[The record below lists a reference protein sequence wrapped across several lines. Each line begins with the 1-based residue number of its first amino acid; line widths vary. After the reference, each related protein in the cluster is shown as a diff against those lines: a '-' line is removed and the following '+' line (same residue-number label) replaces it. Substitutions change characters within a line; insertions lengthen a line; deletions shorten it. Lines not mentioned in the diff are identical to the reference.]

1 MAAKA
6 ALDFIKDGA
15 RLGVGSGTTVHCL
28 IDLLP
33 QVRSR
38 IASVSPSS
46 EDTAKRL
53 EAAGFRCTTEAG
65 ALDLYIDGA
74 DEADDNLQLIKGGGG
89 AHLRE
94 KVVAHSARR
103 FVCIID
109 ESKRVAVLGRKMPV
123 PVEVVPMA
131 RGFVARKLACMGANP
146 IGKRRKWRE
155 GFITDN
161 HGWILD
167 AQMPEVANA
176 AQTERDINTIAG
188 VLENGIFAIR
198 RADVLLTAATGG
210 VREDTA

>member
-146 IGKRRKWRE
+146 KWRE